1 MKSMRFLGTR
11 LATLVMFAVAVLF
24 SVATHHSPS
33 WTSLILIGG
42 ATTTALNPGGA
53 SDINQALKIFFN
65 EPVAEDIVYDS
76 ELLSLF
82 EEDNNVKQDETTG
95 GRYIETAQYFQLP
108 AGVGARAENEYIPI
122 PDGPVI
128 QNSRVFLKK
137 IQGVL
142 EMTGDVMRRVK
153 GDLGAYLNWAE
164 RAMPDLV
171 KRVDHE
177 LDRMLFGYGNGALA
191 RINAIPDATHVD
203 VDRNFGITGALPA
216 WLNFLEGMRIVYSA
230 NANGTPLRNP
240 GATQSSQVTTIN
252 PALGVAGRLTVDV
265 QPAAIAVN
273 DYIFPGDIAGVST
286 QDATGTDREVEGLFG
301 MVDDGTILATF
312 QNIVRANF
320 VLFQSVQV
328 DASLAPYQQVLTE
341 DLVVFADDEAFLKG
355 MGKPDAI
362 ITSRSAARGF
372 WKSVKGDRVINKDV
386 GKPGGYEG
394 GFGEGADRPGKFGL
408 SILLGDRHVPLKAC
422 RKCPF
427 TATFLLQ
434 LDTFKRWTLGGWQWD
449 DTTGA
454 VWNRVTDATGRKDAY
469 FAVGNMYM
477 QMGNLAPRK
486 CVRINNLVTT

>member
-1 MKSMRFLGTR
+1 MKLIRFCTTR
-11 LATLVMFAVAVLF
+11 LALLLALFVVA
-24 SVATHHSPS
+24 
-33 WTSLILIGG
+33 ILAPAHLGFMALAAG
-42 ATTTALNPGGA
+42 ATTTAFNAGAA

-122 PDGPVI
+122 ADGPVI

-191 RINAIPDATHVD
+191 RVNALPSGTTID
-203 VDRNFGITGALPA
+203 VDRSFGITGAGPG
-216 WLNFLEGMRIVYSA
+216 WLNFLEGMRVVYSV

-240 GATQSSQVTTIN
+240 GATQSSQVTKVD
-252 PALGVAGRLTVDV
+252 PSLGVAGRLTVDA

-273 DYIFPGDIAGVST
+273 DFIFPGDIAGVST
-286 QDATGTDREVEGLFG
+286 QDATGTDREIEGLIG
-301 MVDDGTILATF
+301 CVDDGTILATF
-312 QNIVRANF
+312 QNLARATF
-320 VLFQSVQV
+320 LLFQGIMV
-328 DASLAPYQQVLTE
+328 DSTAVPYNSVLTE
-341 DLVVFADDEAFLKG
+341 DLLVFADDEVFLKG
-355 MGKPDAI
+355 MGKPTAV
-362 ITSRSAARGF
+362 ITSRSGARGY
-372 WKSVKGDRVINKDV
+372 WKSLKGDRVIPD
-386 GKPGGYEG
+386 PRGYTG
-394 GFGEGADRPGKFGL
+394 GFGQGADRPGKFGL
-408 SILLGDRHVPLKAC
+408 QVLLGDREIPIKAC

-427 TATFLLQ
+427 NYTFGLQ

-469 FAVGNMYM
+469 FAVGNMYL
-477 QMGNLAPRK
+477 QIGNLAPRK
-486 CVRINNLVTT
+486 NFRINGLVTT

>member
-1 MKSMRFLGTR
+1 MKWLTFTSSR
-11 LATLVMFAVAVLF
+11 LALIVVVAVMYLVDPQLALQVL
-24 SVATHHSPS
+24 SALALT
-33 WTSLILIGG
+33 G

-108 AGVGARAENEYIPI
+108 AGVGARAENEYIPV

-191 RINAIPDATHVD
+191 RVNALPDGTHID

-216 WLNFLEGMRIVYSA
+216 WLNFLEGMRIVFSV
-230 NANGTPLRNP
+230 NANSSPLRSA
-240 GATQSSQVTTIN
+240 GAGQSAQVTAVN

-265 QPAAIAVN
+265 TPVGVVAN
-273 DYIFPGDIAGVST
+273 DYIFPGDAAGASG

-301 MVDDGTILATF
+301 MVDDGTILSTF

-328 DASLAPYQQVLTE
+328 DSSLAPYQSVLTE
-341 DLVVFADDEAFLKG
+341 DVLVFADDEAFLKG

-372 WKSVKGDRVINKDV
+372 WKSLKGDRVINKDV
-386 GKPGGYEG
+386 GLSGGYAG

-408 SILLGDRHVPLKAC
+408 SVLLGDRNVPLKAC

-486 CVRINNLVTT
+486 NVRINNLVTT

>member
-1 MKSMRFLGTR
+1 MKVLRFCTSR
-11 LATLVMFAVAVLF
+11 LAVLVAVIVAVLF
-24 SVATHHSPS
+24 APS
-33 WTSLILIGG
+33 FLRYVGLLAMG
-42 ATTTALNPGGA
+42 ATTTAFNAGGA

-76 ELLSLF
+76 ELLALL

-108 AGVGARAENEYIPI
+108 AGVGARAENEYIPVA
-122 PDGPVI
+122 DGPVI

-191 RINAIPDATHVD
+191 RVNALPDGTHID
-203 VDRNFGITGALPA
+203 VDRNFGVGIVGNITVAAQPA

-230 NANGTPLRNP
+230 NANGSPLRNA
-240 GATQSSQVTTIN
+240 GAGQSSQVTAVN
-252 PALGVAGRLTVDV
+252 PALGVFGRLTVDV
-265 QPAAIAVN
+265 TPAGVAVN
-273 DYIFPGDIAGVST
+273 DYIFPGDAAGASS
-286 QDATGTDREVEGLFG
+286 QDATGTDREVEGLLG
-301 MVDDGTILATF
+301 CVDDGTILATF
-312 QNIVRANF
+312 QNLARGTFLLFNSIVIDGSAVPFNG
-320 VLFQSVQV
+320 L
-328 DASLAPYQQVLTE
+328 LTE
-341 DLVVFADDEAFLKG
+341 DLLIFADDETFTKG

-362 ITSRSAARGF
+362 ITSRSGARAY
-372 WKSVKGDRVINKDV
+372 WKSLKGDRVYPN
-386 GKPGGYEG
+386 PRSYQG

-408 SILLGDRHVPLKAC
+408 SVVLGDRDVPIKAC
-422 RKCPF
+422 RKCPTNF
-427 TATFLLQ
+427 TFGLQ

-469 FAVGNMYM
+469 FAVGNIYM
-477 QMGNLAPRK
+477 QVGDLAPRK
-486 CVRINNLVTT
+486 SFRINNLSLA

>member
-1 MKSMRFLGTR
+1 MKLLRLCTSR
-11 LATLVMFAVAVLF
+11 LALFVCLALLVLF
-24 SVATHHSPS
+24 DSALGPYAWVLVS
-33 WTSLILIGG
+33 G
-42 ATTTALNPGGA
+42 ATTTAFNAGGA

-177 LDRMLFGYGNGALA
+177 IDRMLFGYGNGALA
-191 RINAIPDATHVD
+191 RVNAVPDGTHLD
-203 VDRNFGITGALPA
+203 VDRSFGVTGAGPA
-216 WLNFLEGMRIVYSA
+216 WLNFLEGMRIVFSV
-230 NANGTPLRNP
+230 NANSVPLRNP
-240 GATQSSQVTTIN
+240 GAGQSAQVIAVN
-252 PALGVAGRLTVDV
+252 PALGVAGRLTTDAN
-265 QPAAIAVN
+265 PAAVVAN
-273 DYIFPGDIAGVST
+273 DFIFPGDAAGASGQDAAGV
-286 QDATGTDREVEGLFG
+286 DREVMGMLG

-312 QNIVRANF
+312 QNLARGTYL
-320 VLFQSVQV
+320 LFQSIMIDSTAV
-328 DASLAPYQQVLTE
+328 PYNSVLTE
-341 DLVVFADDEAFLKG
+341 DILVFADDEVFLKG

-362 ITSRSAARGF
+362 ITSRSGARGY
-372 WKSVKGDRVINKDV
+372 WKSLKGDRVFPTPN
-386 GKPGGYEG
+386 GYSG
-394 GFGEGADRPGKFGL
+394 GFGQGADRPGKFGL
-408 SILLGDRHVPLKAC
+408 KVLLGDRDVPLKAC
-422 RKCPF
+422 RKCP
-427 TATFLLQ
+427 TNYTFGAQ

-486 CVRINNLVTT
+486 NFRINGLVAT

>member
-1 MKSMRFLGTR
+1 MRTVKTMLTWV
-11 LATLVMFAVAVLF
+11 AMFVVIVGSNLLLHHFAPGVLI
-24 SVATHHSPS
+24 A
-33 WTSLILIGG
+33 
-42 ATTTALNPGGA
+42 ATTTAFNAGGA

-108 AGVGARAENEYIPI
+108 AGVGARAENEYIPVA
-122 PDGPVI
+122 DGPVI
-128 QNSRVFLKK
+128 QNSRVSLKK

-177 LDRMLFGYGNGALA
+177 LDRMLLGYGNGALA
-191 RINAIPDATHVD
+191 RVNALPDGTHID
-203 VDRNFGITGALPA
+203 IDRNFGITGATPA
-216 WLNFLEGMRIVYSA
+216 WLNFLEGMRIVFSV
-230 NANGTPLRNP
+230 NANSTPLRNA
-240 GATQSSQVTTIN
+240 GAGQSAQVQAVN

-265 QPAAIAVN
+265 TPAGVAVN
-273 DYIFPGDIAGVST
+273 DFIFAGDAAGSSG
-286 QDATGTDREVEGLFG
+286 QDATGTDREIEGLLG

-312 QNIVRANF
+312 QNIARGSF
-320 VLFQSVQV
+320 ILFQSIMIDSSAVPFQ
-328 DASLAPYQQVLTE
+328 SVLTE
-341 DLVVFADDEAFLKG
+341 DVLMFADDEAFQKG
-355 MGKPDAI
+355 MGKPDVI
-362 ITSRSAARGF
+362 ITSRSGARGY
-372 WKSVKGDRVINKDV
+372 WKSLKGDRIYTNPT
-386 GKPGGYEG
+386 GFRG
-394 GFGEGADRPGKFGL
+394 GFGEGQDRPGKAGL
-408 SILLGDRHVPLKAC
+408 SVLLGDRDVPIKAV
-422 RKCPF
+422 RKCP
-427 TATFLLQ
+427 TNYTFGLQ

-469 FAVGNMYM
+469 FAVGNMYL

-486 CVRINNLVTT
+486 NFRVNNLVLT

>member
-1 MKSMRFLGTR
+1 MKWSRILGTR
-11 LATLVMFAVAVLF
+11 LVMLVIIAVVAFVDTAAALRIATALAFAGV
-24 SVATHHSPS
+24 
-33 WTSLILIGG
+33 
-42 ATTTALNPGGA
+42 TTTTLNPGGA

-108 AGVGARAENEYIPI
+108 AGVGARAENEYIPV

-177 LDRMLFGYGNGALA
+177 IDRMLLGYGNGALA
-191 RINAIPDATHVD
+191 RVNALPDGTHID
-203 VDRNFGITGALPA
+203 VDRSFGITGAGPA
-216 WLNFLEGMRIVYSA
+216 WLNFLEGMRIVASV
-230 NANGTPLRNP
+230 NANGTPLRNA
-240 GATQSSQVTTIN
+240 GASQSAQVLAVN
-252 PALGVAGRLTVDV
+252 PSLGVAGRLTTDAN
-265 QPAAIAVN
+265 QAALVAN
-273 DYIFPGDIAGVST
+273 DYIFPGDAAGAST

-312 QNIVRANF
+312 QNLARGTFI
-320 VLFQSVQV
+320 LWQSVMV
-328 DASLAPYQQVLTE
+328 DASAVPFQQVVTE
-341 DLVVFADDEAFLKG
+341 DVLVFADDITFLRG

-362 ITSRSAARGF
+362 ITSRSGARGY
-372 WKSVKGDRVINKDV
+372 WKSLKGDRVINV
-386 GKPGGYEG
+386 GTSGQGTDYRG

-408 SILLGDRHVPLKAC
+408 SVLLGDRAVPLKAV
-422 RKCPF
+422 RKCPE
-427 TATFLLQ
+427 TVTFGLQ

-486 CVRINNLVTT
+486 NFRINNLVTT

>member
-1 MKSMRFLGTR
+1 MKWLKWGSSR
-11 LATLVMFAVAVLF
+11 LALLAILAVVAALDPAGLRRILLVLPM
-24 SVATHHSPS
+24 
-33 WTSLILIGG
+33 IG
-42 ATTTALNPGGA
+42 ATTTAFNAGGA

-108 AGVGARAENEYIPI
+108 AGVGARGENEYIPVA
-122 PDGPVI
+122 DGPVI

-191 RINAIPDATHVD
+191 RVNALPDGTHID
-203 VDRNFGITGALPA
+203 VDRSFGVTGAGPA
-216 WLNFLEGMRIVYSA
+216 WLNFLEGMRIVASA
-230 NANGTPLRNP
+230 NANSSPLRNP
-240 GATQSSQVTTIN
+240 GTSQSAQVLAVN
-252 PALGVAGRLTVDV
+252 PALGVAGRLTTDAN
-265 QPAAIAVN
+265 QAALAVN
-273 DYIFPGDIAGVST
+273 DYLFPGDAAGTSG
-286 QDATGTDREVEGLFG
+286 QDGTGTDREIMGLLG

-312 QNIVRANF
+312 QNLARGTYI
-320 VLFQSVQV
+320 LFQSIPIDSTAV
-328 DASLAPYQQVLTE
+328 PYNSVLTE
-341 DLVVFADDEAFLKG
+341 DLLVFADDEVFLKG
-355 MGKPDAI
+355 MGKPDVI
-362 ITSRSAARGF
+362 ITSRSGARGY
-372 WKSVKGDRVINKDV
+372 WKSLKGDRIYPN
-386 GKPGGYEG
+386 PAGYKG
-394 GFGEGADRPGKFGL
+394 GFGQGADRPGKFGL
-408 SILLGDRHVPLKAC
+408 SVVLGDRDVPLKAC
-422 RKCPF
+422 RKCPTNF
-427 TATFLLQ
+427 TFGLQ

-486 CVRINNLVTT
+486 NFRCNGLVTT

>member
-1 MKSMRFLGTR
+1 MKCLKLASSR
-11 LATLVMFAVAVLF
+11 LALFLVFAITALF
-24 SVATHHSPS
+24 WPERLADLAWLGLAGV
-33 WTSLILIGG
+33 
-42 ATTTALNPGGA
+42 TTTALNPGGA

-108 AGVGARAENEYIPI
+108 AGVGARAENEYIPV

-191 RINAIPDATHVD
+191 RVNALPDGTHID

-216 WLNFLEGMRIVYSA
+216 WLNFLEGMRLVASV
-230 NANGTPLRNP
+230 NANSSPLRNA
-240 GATQSSQVTTIN
+240 GASQSCQVISVN
-252 PALGVAGRLTVDV
+252 PALGVAGRLTTDAN
-265 QPAAIAVN
+265 QAALAVN
-273 DYIFPGDIAGVST
+273 DYLFPGDAAGASG
-286 QDATGTDREVEGLFG
+286 QDATGTDRECMGLFG

-312 QNIVRANF
+312 QNLARATF
-320 VLFQSVQV
+320 PLWQSVQV

-341 DLVVFADDEAFLKG
+341 DVLIFADDEAFLKG

-362 ITSRSAARGF
+362 ITSRSGARGY
-372 WKSVKGDRVINKDV
+372 WKSLKGDRVINKAINE
-386 GKPGGYEG
+386 PGGYQG
-394 GFGEGADRPGKFGL
+394 GFGQGADRPGKFGL
-408 SILLGDRHVPLKAC
+408 EVLLGDRNVPIKAC

-427 TATFLLQ
+427 TVTFLLQ

-469 FAVGNMYM
+469 FAVGNMYI
-477 QMGNLAPRK
+477 QLGNLAPRK
-486 CVRINNLVTT
+486 NVRVNNLVTT